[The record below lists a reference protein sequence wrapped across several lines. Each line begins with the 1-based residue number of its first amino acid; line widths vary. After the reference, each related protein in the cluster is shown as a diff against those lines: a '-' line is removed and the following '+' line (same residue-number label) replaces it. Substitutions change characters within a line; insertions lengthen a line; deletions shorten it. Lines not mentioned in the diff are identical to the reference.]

1 MLKSTGVRRA
11 VSRGFLVDNRGGV
24 DIRPIILSRLFL
36 GAKLQHPGSGI
47 KFYVYQDVYNH
58 VYQDMYHNPY
68 HHVYN
73 HMYHH
78 VYHSPPNPLIL
89 RPLRRHPDMHCISRP
104 YTLTEPPICP
114 I

>member
-1 MLKSTGVRRA
+1 MLNSTEDEENGV
-11 VSRGFLVDNRGGV
+11 
-24 DIRPIILSRLFL
+24 IILSRLFL

-58 VYQDMYHNPY
+58 VYKDMYHNPY
-68 HHVYN
+68 HHVYH

-104 YTLTEPPICP
+104 YILPEPPTCP